1 LCLPDPLWPQYD
13 DMWASNPGFVKYNFK
28 EVDKIPKEHHHAF
41 DYVVIDPPFITEEVW
56 ELYCQVRKIA

>member
-1 LCLPDPLWPQYD
+1 
-13 DMWASNPGFVKYNFK
+13 MWASNPGFVKYNFK